1 MSKKRAIRRFVFL
14 SIIVAIGIFLSVASF
29 DIPFTNYRYNGFANA
44 ISLGLDL
51 SGGLSVVYDTEAP
64 AGTDMN
70 NAIDATITRLQAVLY
85 SEGYS
90 EATVTRQGSGRIRI
104 EVPDAD
110 DTDEIFSFLENP
122 QTLYITEER
131 ASNSV
136 TPKVWIDGSHVT
148 NVYVS
153 YNNENSQYGV
163 VVNFNE
169 EGKEAFRKLTT
180 KVSSQNEEGKKAF
193 SELTTKVS
201 SKSEDKYIYVYLGSV
216 SGEPWGTLTC
226 NEAITGGST
235 FISGEGL
242 NSYDSAKEY
251 AFNIMSGTFNVKL
264 TLFENS
270 VISATLGKDALLYG
284 IIAGAV
290 ALLLVMGIM
299 WWRYGDFGLL
309 ADFALIIYLILML
322 FFLQAIPFVQ
332 LTLPGIAG
340 IILSLGM
347 AVDGNVIIFERIK
360 EEYASGRKMH
370 LAVKGGFKKAFWPIF
385 DSNITTIITS
395 IILYFL
401 GTAAIKGFAITLL
414 LGIVLSMF
422 TTLVVT
428 RFLVKSYLPIN
439 STKPEKA
446 KLYREADVIEIVE
459 EEEVE
464 KETQPTEIVVD
475 GGESHE

>member
-51 SGGLSVVYDTEAP
+51 SGGLSVVYDTETP

-122 QTLYITEER
+122 QTLYMTEER
-131 ASNSV
+131 ASSTV
-136 TPKVWIDGSHVT
+136 TPKVWIDGSQVT

-163 VVNFNE
+163 VVNFND
-169 EGKEAFRKLTT
+169 
-180 KVSSQNEEGKKAF
+180 EGKKAF

-264 TLFENS
+264 KLFENS
-270 VISATLGKDALLYG
+270 VISATLGRDALLYG

-309 ADFALIIYLILML
+309 ADFALVIYLILML

-395 IILYFL
+395 VILYIL

-446 KLYREADVIEIVE
+446 SLYREADVVEIVE
-459 EEEVE
+459 EEETE
-464 KETQPTEIVVD
+464 KETQPAEIVVD
-475 GGESHE
+475 GGKQHE